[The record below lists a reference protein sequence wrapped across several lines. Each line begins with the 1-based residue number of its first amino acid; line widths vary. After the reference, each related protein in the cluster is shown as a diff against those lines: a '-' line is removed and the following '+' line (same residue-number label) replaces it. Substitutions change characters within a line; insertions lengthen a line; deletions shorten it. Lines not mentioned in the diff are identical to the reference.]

1 MEDKE
6 FDDLMNRVDR
16 VINYLEKDEGPYV
29 EATST
34 EVKRKDGTNMFFT
47 WEYDDDESLARLAY
61 GECMRVNTA
70 RGAESY
76 GLAKET
82 YTFEVSKKIDDVQNL
97 NGDKEYMLLSKVPFH
112 KLYSGKQLYKKEWE
126 KVPGNKVAAN
136 VRAIIAVGGEYLVFD
151 LADDFYQD
159 IKNDTMD
166 KIRKRE
172 EYLFRRQKLQGDII
186 ITDPCY
192 VCRKIDS
199 SDRPQW
205 SDYHPYSS
213 IIEYPDYDEEKK
225 TSKMFDENMARM
237 EAADDK
243 WEEEHPN
250 DWDDF
255 EGAMKR
261 EGIECIMHRTLVGD
275 WSCVTLDS
283 EGNVLGNF
291 CADSGEVG
299 VFPLDAIRKYNSK
312 FDESYI
318 SRGFATVIE
327 DFDGEVWFKKI
338 DNETLIVNGC
348 GTSKGNPIEFSTKQV
363 GF

>member
-1 MEDKE
+1 MDDKA
-6 FDDLMNRVDR
+6 FDDLMNMVDS
-16 VINYLEKDEGPYV
+16 VINSMEKEEGPYI

-34 EVKRKDGTNMFFT
+34 KVKRKDGDGMFYT
-47 WEYDDDESLARLAY
+47 WEYDDNESIASLAYAD
-61 GECMRVNTA
+61 CMKVNTTI
-70 RGAESY
+70 GMETY
-76 GLAKET
+76 GLVKET
-82 YTFEVSKKIDDVQNL
+82 YTFEVSKKITDIQNL
-97 NGDKEYMLLSKVPFH
+97 KENKEYMVLSKVPFH
-112 KLYSGKQLYKKEWE
+112 KLYSGRQLYKKEWE
-126 KVPGNKVAAN
+126 KVPGSKVAFSVN
-136 VRAIIAVGGEYLVFD
+136 AIIAVGGEYLVFD

-172 EYLFRRQKLQGDII
+172 EYLFRRQKFQGDII

-205 SDYHPYSS
+205 SDYHAYSS
-213 IIEYPDYDEEKK
+213 IVEYPDYDEEKK